1 MINQGFYSATPTK
14 LDLNGPYMSFTTIP
28 SGISGN
34 PGDTVNLVGVATAGF
49 IGAGAT
55 TVNDGIV
62 LYRWYEVIGGSPVPL
77 SDGNR
82 LSGTNTNTLTISN
95 LQSPGDSN
103 RQFYLEA
110 KYQSTAY
117 ENRSSGKNGNH
128 ITPAKSNPALAEVTV
143 PPVTASITASS
154 TSISYNGSV
163 TISWTTSNADTVTSN
178 FGSIPKNGFRTFINQ
193 TSSRTFR
200 ITAKNS
206 VGSVTRSVSVNVAN
220 PVIPSISL
228 SASPSSI
235 ENGGSTTL
243 TWSSSNAASVVSSN
257 FGATE
262 VSGTTT
268 LTNQTQSK
276 TFSITVRSAD
286 GVERTASAPL
296 TVAAAPQPDPPTLT
310 LSASP
315 SSIENGGSTTL
326 TWSTTNATSLSSNF
340 NDTRLSGTKTLTGLV
355 ETQTFTATAFGSGG
369 NSGPKSATVTVA
381 AAVPEIVITSQP
393 SPVSATFNRC
403 TGGGGSVNFS
413 VGASV
418 NNPTTETLKYQ
429 WYLNGSA
436 LSNNADLVSGAQSSE
451 LTLKVLENQSG
462 NNTVYARVSYEG
474 ASPVPSNQVSYS
486 VSVTEPR
493 PSLSITSQP
502 TSKTVFVGETATFS
516 VGASISDGRPVSYQ
530 WYLNNNP
537 ISGATSSFYSITPV
551 QASVGSNSGTY
562 YVIVSDPSTTC
573 TSVPSSIQST
583 SVTLTVNAPQKI
595 IRVASRGDE
604 STSIGGYQDIN
615 LSATTFGSGG
625 NWEVYSPFEDIQV
638 DMKIEAGAGS
648 NKGSFSGGRGGQ
660 AIVRFT
666 LRRNTEYIIRSL
678 SGSSNGGGGATFI
691 YEKARLIACVGGG
704 GGAGLAAGGGAGG
717 GVGSPG
723 VSGTGSGGGR
733 GGSRGAASLGYFPGG
748 DNYCSSAASSSIF
761 GGLVSSC
768 TIGDRDCTSP
778 GFWRTGYSPCSDY
791 GFRTA
796 LNIDGRNVSGT
807 ASITRGFKGG
817 IGHRNN
823 GGFAQTSD
831 DGAGGSG
838 CEGGSAAASGSR
850 AGGGGGNGYNG
861 GVSVISNRTGG
872 RSGSTRGQFTIA
884 LPGQL
889 SL

>member
-1 MINQGFYSATPTK
+1 M
-14 LDLNGPYMSFTTIP
+14 
-28 SGISGN
+28 
-34 PGDTVNLVGVATAGF
+34 
-49 IGAGAT
+49 
-55 TVNDGIV
+55 
-62 LYRWYEVIGGSPVPL
+62 
-77 SDGNR
+77 
-82 LSGTNTNTLTISN
+82 
-95 LQSPGDSN
+95 
-103 RQFYLEA
+103 EA

-128 ITPAKSNPALAEVTV
+128 ITPAKSNPALAEVSR
-143 PPVTASITASS
+143 PKPTASITASS
-154 TSISYNGSV
+154 TNISYNGSV
-163 TISWTTSNADTVTSN
+163 TISWNTTNADTVTSN
-178 FGSIPKNGFRTFINQ
+178 FGSIPKNGSQTFRNQ
-193 TSSRTFR
+193 TSSRTFS
-200 ITAKNS
+200 ITATNS
-206 VGSVTRSVSVNVAN
+206 AGSVTRSVRVN
-220 PVIPSISL
+220 
-228 SASPSSI
+228 
-235 ENGGSTTL
+235 
-243 TWSSSNAASVVSSN
+243 
-257 FGATE
+257 
-262 VSGTTT
+262 
-268 LTNQTQSK
+268 
-276 TFSITVRSAD
+276 
-286 GVERTASAPL
+286 
-296 TVAAAPQPDPPTLT
+296 VAAAPTPP
-310 LSASP
+310 P
-315 SSIENGGSTTL
+315 PPPPPPPPQIIIN
-326 TWSTTNATSLSSNF
+326 
-340 NDTRLSGTKTLTGLV
+340 
-355 ETQTFTATAFGSGG
+355 
-369 NSGPKSATVTVA
+369 
-381 AAVPEIVITSQP
+381 SQP
-393 SPVSATFNRC
+393 SPVSATFNKC

-413 VGASV
+413 VAASV
-418 NNPTTETLKYQ
+418 NNPTGATLQYQ
-429 WYLNGSA
+429 WYLNGSV
-436 LSNNADLVSGAQSSE
+436 LSNSANVGGAQGST
-451 LTLKVLENQSG
+451 LTLKVLESQSG
-462 NNTVYARVSYEG
+462 NNTVYVRISYSG
-474 ASPVPSNQVSYS
+474 ASTVQSNSVPYS
-486 VSVTEPR
+486 VTVTEPR

-502 TSKTVFVGETATFS
+502 SSRSVFVGETATFS
-516 VGASISDGRPVSYQ
+516 VGASISDGRSVSYQ
-530 WYLNNNP
+530 WYKNGSA
-537 ISGATSSFYSITPV
+537 ISGATSSSLSITPSS
-551 QASVGSNSGTY
+551 AGSDNY
-562 YVIVSDPSTTC
+562 YVIVFDSRTTC
-573 TSVPSSIQST
+573 TAVPSSIQSNT
-583 SVTLTVNAPQKI
+583 VSLTASVPQKI

-678 SGSSNGGGGATFI
+678 SGSSNGGGGGTFI

-704 GGAGLAAGGGAGG
+704 GGAGNGGNGGAGG

-723 VSGTGSGGGR
+723 VSGAGSGGGR

-884 LPGQL
+884 LPGLL